1 MPTGVNKA
9 IAGAG
14 GVAGGVGIGS
24 AIATLILA
32 IWWPNATSD
41 VAVAVT
47 TICNAVVGVVSTFAA
62 VYAVPHNG

>member
-9 IAGAG
+9 VAGAG
-14 GVAGGVGIGS
+14 GVAGGITIGS

-32 IWWPNATSD
+32 AWWPDAS
-41 VAVAVT
+41 ASIAIAVT
-47 TICNAVVGVVSTFAA
+47 TLCNAVVGVVSTFFA